1 MNDERDIEDLKM
13 REKEHELKITELKV
27 KEIRRQ

>member
-1 MNDERDIEDLKM
+1 MKDDREIEDLKM

-27 KEIRRQ
+27 KEIKR